1 MHNDESVANY
11 FLRVD
16 EIVNCM
22 KNLGEEIEEAIV
34 VEKVLRS
41 FSPRFE
47 SKVSVIEEK
56 ENRRNITMSQLHE
69 ILTAYEMRKGGP
81 SDRREVSF
89 KALVKGDYY
98 EFRHM
103 SEEEEESNFVKNLQ

>member
-1 MHNDESVANY
+1 MHNDENVANY

-22 KNLGEEIEEAIV
+22 KNLGDKMKEAIV

-41 FSPRFE
+41 LSPRFE

-56 ENRRNITMSQLHE
+56 ENLQNLTM
-69 ILTAYEMRKGGP
+69 
-81 SDRREVSF
+81 
-89 KALVKGDYY
+89 
-98 EFRHM
+98 
-103 SEEEEESNFVKNLQ
+103 